1 MSLTVYTGVMGS
13 GKSHEGTRAAI
24 VPALLAGRRV
34 VSNVEGLNED
44 ALRSYLKRKHGFALP
59 SDHVVTVS
67 TNRVSEPGFFPT
79 DATDGSAIVRAGD
92 LVVLDEAWEFWGEDA
107 SISEEHMRFVRMH
120 RHWTNPVSG
129 VASDLVVMIQDLM
142 GLHRRV
148 RRVTALHLRFV
159 KLTVLGLLGRFRV
172 EVYEGARASKDRLVS
187 SSVLRYDSEVFPL
200 YKSHAHGG
208 GRELVVDKRGNL
220 FSSRLFV
227 GSMILG
233 SLLLLVTGFWLWRTV
248 GAWQSG
254 SKTSKPPGGPVVGAI
269 PAGMSASGAAGAL
282 ALKPDASCPGRLSG
296 VAFIGGRGY
305 AFVLEGGRWRREPLA
320 GVVDGSS
327 SLHKGC
333 GITSNVGGAR

>member
-34 VSNVEGLNED
+34 VSNVDGLNEV
-44 ALRSYLKRKHGFALP
+44 ALRDYLKRRHRFALP
-59 SDHVVTVS
+59 SGRVVVVPTS
-67 TNRVSEPGFFPT
+67 RVAEPRFFPS
-79 DATDGSAIVRAGD
+79 DAGDTGAVVKAGD
-92 LVVLDEAWEFWGEDA
+92 LVVLDEAWEFWGDDA

-120 RHWTNPVSG
+120 RHWTDPESG
-129 VASDLVVMIQDLM
+129 VAADLVVMIQDLM

-187 SSVLRYDSEVFPL
+187 SSILRYDPEVFPL
-200 YKSHAHGG
+200 YKSHANGS
-208 GRELVVDKRGNL
+208 GRELVVDKRGSL
-220 FSSRLFV
+220 FSSKLFV
-227 GSMILG
+227 GSMLLG
-233 SLLLLVTGFWLWRTV
+233 LGLLGGTGFWLWRTV

-254 SKTSKPPGGPVVGAI
+254 GTPTRAIPGVAMGVL
-269 PAGMSASGAAGAL
+269 PAGMSASAAIGSL
-282 ALKPDASCPGRLSG
+282 PLKPDPSCPGRFSG

-305 AFVLEGGRWRREPLA
+305 AFVVEGGRWRREPLA
-320 GVVDGSS
+320 GVVDGSAS
-327 SLHKGC
+327 IHKGC
-333 GITSNVGGAR
+333 GLSIAGSTK

>member
-44 ALRSYLKRKHGFALP
+44 ALRSYLKRKHKFDLP
-59 SDHVVTVS
+59 AGRVVCVS
-67 TNRVSEPGFFPT
+67 TSRVSEPNFFPT
-79 DATDGSAIVRAGD
+79 DATDTGAVVMAGD

-107 SISEEHMRFVRMH
+107 AISEEHMRFVRMH
-120 RHWTNPVSG
+120 RHWTDPATG
-129 VASDLVVMIQDLM
+129 VAADLVVMIQDLM

-159 KLTVLGLLGRFRV
+159 KLSVLGLLGRFRV

-187 SSVLRYDSEVFPL
+187 SSILRYDTEVFPL

-220 FSSRLFV
+220 FSSRLFMGAMV
-227 GSMILG
+227 LG
-233 SLLLLVTGFWLWRTV
+233 TLLLCGTGLWLWRTV
-248 GAWQSG
+248 GAWQAGGKSQTP
-254 SKTSKPPGGPVVGAI
+254 SGPVVFAM
-269 PAGMSASGAAGAL
+269 PPGMSASAVIGNL
-282 ALKPDASCPGRLSG
+282 PLKPDPSCPGRLSG
-296 VAFIGGRGY
+296 VAFVGGRGY
-305 AFVLEGGRWRREPLA
+305 AFVVAGNRWSREPLA

-327 SLHKGC
+327 SVHKGC
-333 GITSNVGGAR
+333 GLSSPGGVR

>member
-1 MSLTVYTGVMGS
+1 MGS

-44 ALRSYLKRKHGFALP
+44 ALRSYLKRRHRFDLP
-59 SDHVVTVS
+59 AGRVVCVPTS
-67 TNRVSEPGFFPT
+67 RVSEPKFFPA
-79 DATDGSAIVRAGD
+79 DAGDASAVVMAGD
-92 LVVLDEAWEFWGEDA
+92 LVVLDEAWEYWGEDA

-120 RHWTNPVSG
+120 RHWTDPATG
-129 VASDLVVMIQDLM
+129 VAADLVVMIQDLM

-159 KLTVLGLLGRFRV
+159 KLSVLGLLGRFRV

-187 SSVLRYDSEVFPL
+187 SSILRYDPEVFPL
-200 YKSHAHGG
+200 YKSHANGG

-220 FSSRLFV
+220 FSSKLFV
-227 GSMILG
+227 GAMALG
-233 SLLLLVTGFWLWRTV
+233 LLLLCGTGLWLWRTV
-248 GAWQSG
+248 GAWQAG
-254 SKTSKPPGGPVVGAI
+254 GKAPKPISGPVVAAMPPGL
-269 PAGMSASGAAGAL
+269 SASAVVGSL
-282 ALKPDASCPGRLSG
+282 PMKTDPTCPGRLFG

-305 AFVLEGGRWRREPLA
+305 AFVIEGNRWSREPLA

-327 SLHKGC
+327 SVHKGC
-333 GITSNVGGAR
+333 GLSLPGSVR